1 MTLIFKRFTLDGY
14 FRVTDSKMPED
25 ISKEFKKKISLKEF
39 EVTNTANSG
48 GEYSNGWDVKEA
60 TKQLKIKV
68 IYPFYDKRLHRF
80 NRSFP
85 KMKETWNLT

>member
-1 MTLIFKRFTLDGY
+1 
-14 FRVTDSKMPED
+14 MPED

-39 EVTNTANSG
+39 EVTNTANNG

-60 TKQLKIKV
+60 TKKLKIKV
-68 IYPFYDKRLHRF
+68 IYLFYDKRLHRF
-80 NRSFP
+80 YRSFL